1 MHPDGAFK
9 THTSLVH
16 NLYQAYLDI
25 LILEQR
31 NKTSFLFFFYPKKP
45 QKTPRGDGQSGAA
58 KALGHTFFRPS
69 VINRS
74 YAKKHVFPLTGNPCF
89 SLLLI
94 KNQPIKYVSS
104 LRTTPLTAF
113 TPHITTALTTF
124 TSQGSSRPIVAFRT
138 SFNRHAMIIIASA

>member
-1 MHPDGAFK
+1 MAEQGF
-9 THTSLVH
+9 TSHGWLVERRSRH
-16 NLYQAYLDI
+16 SEKNVSGI
-25 LILEQR
+25 LRFSYFRTTEQNSPGFR
-31 NKTSFLFFFYPKKP
+31 E
-45 QKTPRGDGQSGAA
+45 SGAA

-124 TSQGSSRPIVAFRT
+124 TIQGSSRPIVAFRT